1 MVVIWSP
8 VTFLFI
14 FFGTMIL
21 LLAALSIFVWLAAR
35 SKNIND
41 DDLLLVDRTEMNG
54 LIHFLSVQ
62 AQPPNVKEEDDT
74 NPNLDVTN

>member
-54 LIHFLSVQ
+54 LIHFLSAQ